1 MNPMASDDVCQKQ
14 NGISD
19 DDVSTKQQLL
29 PKCVVPITPGS
40 VRENGDFPI
49 DLHSPLILV
58 EEGTNNDYDDN
69 DIDDGNG
76 NRSPHTP
83 KDAVFDPFAP
93 GPKINMPWAPNLKKY
108 LDQLTLIVA
117 RRLNFDLHASVQ
129 YRKDVDDAKSLS
141 DEDIVE
147 LVYKCL
153 LQVIVSMQIEE
164 SVLAAAAAQIL
175 YGLDDSQI
183 PPPSSPLLLQ
193 EEQLD
198 TSPGAPMK
206 VKPGSIKRN
215 NIQLGLC
222 KKLEF

>member
-1 MNPMASDDVCQKQ
+1 MDPIASDDVCEKH

-29 PKCVVPITPGS
+29 PKCVVPITPDS

-58 EEGTNNDYDDN
+58 EGGTNNDYDGNDN
-69 DIDDGNG
+69 DN
-76 NRSPHTP
+76 
-83 KDAVFDPFAP
+83 
-93 GPKINMPWAPNLKKY
+93 
-108 LDQLTLIVA
+108 
-117 RRLNFDLHASVQ
+117 
-129 YRKDVDDAKSLS
+129 DVDDAKSLS

-153 LQVIVSMQIEE
+153 LQVIVSMLIEE
-164 SVLAAAAAQIL
+164 GVLAAAAAQIL
-175 YGLDDSQI
+175 YDLDDSQI
-183 PPPSSPLLLQ
+183 PPPSSPLLLL